1 MSLLGGEASI
11 QNTNLLAEGTTMVVI
26 PGLKGLVH
34 NMSVLPH
41 PARANLTM
49 ITHLAGR
56 KGLSHPGWHLSGC
69 TRLVSFRLC

>member
-1 MSLLGGEASI
+1 
-11 QNTNLLAEGTTMVVI
+11 MVVI

-49 ITHLAGR
+49 ITHLAGEE
-56 KGLSHPGWHLSGC
+56 GAVTPWLASVWLYQIGVFQTVLGSAGHVHGTLQG
-69 TRLVSFRLC
+69 